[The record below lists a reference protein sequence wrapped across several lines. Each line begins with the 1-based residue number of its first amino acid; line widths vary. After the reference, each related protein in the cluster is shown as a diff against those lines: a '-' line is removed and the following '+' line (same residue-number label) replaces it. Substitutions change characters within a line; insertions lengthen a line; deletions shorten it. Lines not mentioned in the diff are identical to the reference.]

1 MGSRSTG
8 GATIKKQR
16 WTGLPSIESNS
27 TPLVERAKRTARSVT
42 MVERA
47 CGTAIPL
54 PRPVLP
60 RASLC
65 QHIQNRLR
73 LTRDPVLGEMSDHLL
88 EDGGFLSGSQLGNEE
103 RGAEV

>member
-8 GATIKKQR
+8 GATIRKQR
-16 WTGLPSIESNS
+16 IEFH
-27 TPLVERAKRTARSVT
+27 TLGGARQKDGPLGDHGGARVRNRDPLAQAGAT
-42 MVERA
+42 Q
-47 CGTAIPL
+47 GFPL
-54 PRPVLP
+54 P
-60 RASLC
+60 
-65 QHIQNRLR
+65 QHLQNRLR